1 MTPPRPLTHLPA
13 GLFLKPAYSDLS
25 TDEEDK
31 FDNGTRHET
40 RVREILSQLA
50 SFGYAVSRDE
60 LEQTVRDTNQRQSA
74 YYANRTARGRAVNP
88 EMSDRTGIGDQF
100 NQYSI
105 SLIRLLT
112 RKMGTS
118 GPEDWAITFKEN

>member
-1 MTPPRPLTHLPA
+1 M
-13 GLFLKPAYSDLS
+13 
-25 TDEEDK
+25 
-31 FDNGTRHET
+31 
-40 RVREILSQLA
+40 REILSQLA

-118 GPEDWAITFKEN
+118 GPEDWAITFKENSLEFGSGEAGFRDLDDVIRSCERLLGK